1 VIADHPQIPRL
12 GDSLLAFAVS
22 GCYGTPRGAGIVL
35 REYFGERTVRT
46 HDDVSKVGRVRL
58 RVAHTASSI
67 GDSRSSVCI
76 VVDVVR
82 ASTTLLT
89 LCERGAGPIRFA
101 TELEEARRR
110 AAQFGEQR
118 ALLIG
123 EQGGIIAPGFDLD
136 NSPTAANGAAVA
148 GRGVVMRTSNGT
160 VALALLSAAPLV
172 LIGCIRNGAAV
183 IEQAI
188 AEATGRNLDVLIVC
202 AGQEHGTVFA
212 LDDALAAGFLVACAW
227 ESHGPWD
234 FPDQRDAPRTIDESA
249 LAVLTLY
256 RSFVAETTKPEPETF
271 LNALLQGV
279 GPRFI
284 AGTGRLED
292 VRYCATPHSSVVVP
306 RVVQT
311 PDGPT
316 ITGERPVAPPAFAG
330 ATPSSS

>member
-1 VIADHPQIPRL
+1 
-12 GDSLLAFAVS
+12 
-22 GCYGTPRGAGIVL
+22 
-35 REYFGERTVRT
+35 
-46 HDDVSKVGRVRL
+46 VRL

-67 GDSRSSVCI
+67 GDSRGSVCI

-110 AAQFGEQR
+110 AAQFGNER
-118 ALLIG
+118 ALLVG

-136 NSPTAANGAAVA
+136 NSPTAANSAAVA

-172 LIGCIRNGAAV
+172 LVGCIRNGAAV
-183 IEQAI
+183 IEQAV
-188 AEATGRNLDVLIVC
+188 AEAASRNLDVLIVC

-212 LDDALAAGFLVACAW
+212 LDDVLAAGFLVACAW
-227 ESHGPWD
+227 ESHGPWA

-249 LAVLTLY
+249 LAALTLY
-256 RSFVAETTKPEPETF
+256 RSFVAETTKPDAET
-271 LNALLQGV
+271 LMNALLEGA

-284 AGTGRLED
+284 ARTGRLDD

-316 ITGERPVAPPAFAG
+316 ITGERPVAPPALAG
-330 ATPSSS
+330 ATPSPS